1 MPTTQDQ
8 MPGMATEEQL
18 QELAAS
24 SGQAADELFVEL
36 MVAHHEGGVHMAEV
50 AAEDAS
56 LAKVRSFANSI
67 IASQRG
73 EIDELQGVL
82 DP

>member
-18 QELAAS
+18 KELAAS